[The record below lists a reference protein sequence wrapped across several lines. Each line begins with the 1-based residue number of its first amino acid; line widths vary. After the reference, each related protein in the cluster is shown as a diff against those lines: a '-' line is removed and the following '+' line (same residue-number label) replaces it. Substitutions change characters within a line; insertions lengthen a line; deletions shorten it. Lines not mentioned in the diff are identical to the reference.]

1 MLETG
6 INSLRQC
13 FYGILVGMMALA
25 PFTWALDVIIPEART
40 GRRENEHSFIERHKA
55 FRWGNICPSVTKREA
70 FEWYTTSVLN

>member
-1 MLETG
+1 MFLRNLGRNDGTRSIYVG
-6 INSLRQC
+6 IGRD
-13 FYGILVGMMALA
+13 Y
-25 PFTWALDVIIPEART
+25 IPEART